1 MEAAD
6 DSGLREA
13 RDTQVVYRP
22 VGDLRS
28 SNSDAS
34 WNLTFGVNNHLVLL
48 TATALFLV
56 YLVASLMLFVWRW
69 RGCLV
74 RYVLAYTVAQHTCTI
89 QHGTNGCNV
98 DPEFS

>member
-1 MEAAD
+1 MLDAWQMEAAD
-6 DSGLREA
+6 DAGLREA

-34 WNLTFGVNNHLVLL
+34 WNVTFGVNNHLVLL
-48 TATALFLV
+48 TATALFLI

-74 RYVLAYTVAQHTCTI
+74 RYLLDHSYNSCTTYDAVHHEWI
-89 QHGTNGCNV
+89 
-98 DPEFS
+98 

>member
-6 DSGLREA
+6 DSGLLEA

-22 VGDLRS
+22 ENDLRS
-28 SNSDAS
+28 SSSDAS

-48 TATALFLV
+48 TATALFMI

-74 RYVLAYTVAQHTCTI
+74 RYVLA
-89 QHGTNGCNV
+89 
-98 DPEFS
+98 